1 MNIDLN
7 FLQRSFSR
15 AAPTYEQHAHMQ
27 NAMGARLC
35 TLLKS
40 FLSTRSRLIP
50 ALTATGCQGSPAT
63 CNGYSHGSADAAA
76 HAAATDSVYSA
87 AAAGAA
93 AAACSA
99 AACGEAGDK
108 HDMMPMGHAGM
119 RVLEIG
125 CGPGNFTAQ
134 LLNNLP
140 VSQLCLNDLSMAMIE
155 HNLQAIAERQ
165 AASEVQLSKDS
176 LNCPVQ
182 AHPELSYVCGNAM
195 ELSTADSD
203 VLEQPFDLIVS
214 NAAFQWFSSLPDAL
228 QHCSVLAKGSSSQPG
243 SSSSQSGMGCRQS
256 GLSSSQSGMGCC
268 KSSRS
273 QGATVLAFSSFYEG
287 NFAQIRDMAGL
298 SLDYLT
304 CQQIEQAMAQV
315 ALPGEYEIVF
325 DVQHQYFPGAL
336 ELFRSLRDTGVT
348 ALSSTPLS
356 AGRFRQLLARYEQL
370 YASQKGVCL
379 TWHPYY
385 VIAILR

>member
-63 CNGYSHGSADAAA
+63 CNGYSHGSSDAAA
-76 HAAATDSVYSA
+76 HAAATDSANSA

-99 AACGEAGDK
+99 AACSEAGDK

-155 HNLQAIAERQ
+155 HNLQAIAGRQ
-165 AASEVQLSKDS
+165 AASEAQLSKDS

-195 ELSTADSD
+195 ELSAADSD

-228 QHCSVLAKGSSSQPG
+228 QHCSVLAKGSSSQ
-243 SSSSQSGMGCRQS
+243 SGMGCRQS
-256 GLSSSQSGMGCC
+256 GLSSSQSGMGGWQPG
-268 KSSRS
+268 SS

-304 CQQIEQAMAQV
+304 CQQIEQAVAQV

>member
-76 HAAATDSVYSA
+76 HADAADSVYSA

-99 AACGEAGDK
+99 AACDEAGDK

-155 HNLQAIAERQ
+155 HNLQAIAGRQ
-165 AASEVQLSKDS
+165 AASEAQLSKDS
-176 LNCPVQ
+176 INYPVQ

-195 ELSTADSD
+195 ELSAADSD

-243 SSSSQSGMGCRQS
+243 SSSSQSGMGCCQS
-256 GLSSSQSGMGCC
+256 R
-268 KSSRS
+268 RS
-273 QGATVLAFSSFYEG
+273 KGATVLAFSSFYEG

-304 CQQIEQAMAQV
+304 CQQIEQAVAQV

>member
-63 CNGYSHGSADAAA
+63 CNGYSHGSSDAAA
-76 HAAATDSVYSA
+76 AAA
-87 AAAGAA
+87 AA

-140 VSQLCLNDLSMAMIE
+140 VSQLCLNDLSMTMIE
-155 HNLQAIAERQ
+155 HNLQAIAGRQ
-165 AASEVQLSKDS
+165 AASEAQLSKES
-176 LNCPVQ
+176 LKCPVQ

-195 ELSTADSD
+195 ELSAADSD

-256 GLSSSQSGMGCC
+256 GFSSSQSGMGGWQ
-268 KSSRS
+268 SSRS

-298 SLDYLT
+298 RLDYLT
-304 CQQIEQAMAQV
+304 CRQIEQAVAQV

>member
-50 ALTATGCQGSPAT
+50 ALTATSCHGSPAT
-63 CNGYSHGSADAAA
+63 CNGYRHGSADAAA
-76 HAAATDSVYSA
+76 HAAAAYSA

-155 HNLQAIAERQ
+155 HNLQAIAGRQ

-176 LNCPVQ
+176 LNCPVL

-195 ELSTADSD
+195 ELSAADSD

-243 SSSSQSGMGCRQS
+243 SSSSQHGSS
-256 GLSSSQSGMGCC
+256 SIKSSSSSSQSGMGGRQPG
-268 KSSRS
+268 SS

-304 CQQIEQAMAQV
+304 CQQIEQAVAQV

-356 AGRFRQLLARYEQL
+356 AGRFRQLLARYEQF